1 MRRAGFTLM
10 ELMVGLAV
18 MGIAVVYMLESVTVG
33 NRTYTVLDQ
42 VVESQQNLRAVA
54 RLLQHDLRHAGLM
67 VPLGGAICGVD
78 NTASPDLLYV
88 SDGDAIDPGD
98 DIAPYDGAL
107 ITGGVTNVSGSIV
120 TVGVDSLILE
130 PNPPARGAYDVNGDG
145 TLDSDFQVGG
155 GVIVM
160 DLEDPGRGTVCGRID
175 SVSLTGPSIT
185 IDPVVTPGLSAPT
198 GATRLVAIPA
208 HRYQIVNGDELRR
221 NDMLLSSGVEDLQ
234 LAYFLDADGDD
245 VIDAG
250 EVKGETSGNSYAAQ
264 GTDMEDLR
272 EVRLNLVVRTRSED
286 EEFDGRLQAMEN
298 RAAAAT
304 DGFRRRVYTTTVLP
318 RNLLGRLGP

>member
-1 MRRAGFTLM
+1 VRRAGFTLM
-10 ELMVGLAV
+10 ELLVGLAV

-54 RLLQHDLRHAGLM
+54 KLIEYDLRHAGIM
-67 VPLGGAICGVD
+67 VPLGAALCGVD
-78 NTASPDLLYV
+78 STASPDLLFV

-98 DIAPYDGAL
+98 DIAPYDGAR
-107 ITGGVTNVSGSIV
+107 ITGSVINGSGAIV
-120 TVGVDSLILE
+120 TVNLDSLILE
-130 PNPPARGAYDVNGDG
+130 PSPPSRPAYDTDGDG
-145 TLDSDFQVGG
+145 TRDSDFQVGG

-175 SVSLTGPSIT
+175 AVNLSGPSIR
-185 IDPVVTPGLSAPT
+185 IAPVVTPGLSTAT
-198 GATRLVAIPA
+198 GTTRLVAIPA

-221 NDMLLSSGVEDLQ
+221 NGMLLSQGVEDLQ

-245 VIDAG
+245 VIDSG
-250 EVKGETSGNSYAAQ
+250 ELKGDTSGNSYAAQ
-264 GTDMEDLR
+264 GTDMQDLR

-286 EEFDGRLQAMEN
+286 EEFDGRLQATEN
-298 RAAAAT
+298 RAAAAA

-318 RNLLGRLGP
+318 RNLLGRIGT

>member
-54 RLLQHDLRHAGLM
+54 KLLEHDLRHAGLM
-67 VPLGGAICGVD
+67 VPVGAAICGVD

-88 SDGDAIDPGD
+88 SDSDAIDPRD

-107 ITGGVTNVSGSIV
+107 ITGGVTNVTGTIV
-120 TVGVDSLILE
+120 TLGVDSLILE
-130 PNPPARGAYDVNGDG
+130 PNPPVRGAYDVNGDG

-155 GVIVM
+155 GVIIM

-185 IDPVVTPGLSAPT
+185 IDPVVTPGLSAPMSPAMLSAVKKASSLSKAASRNT
-198 GATRLVAIPA
+198 KSNVRLVPTSP
-208 HRYQIVNGDELRR
+208 GTR
-221 NDMLLSSGVEDLQ
+221 NVW
-234 LAYFLDADGDD
+234 
-245 VIDAG
+245 
-250 EVKGETSGNSYAAQ
+250 TSGSTKKSLHLRVSVPSPWSPHI
-264 GTDMEDLR
+264 GTR
-272 EVRLNLVVRTRSED
+272 GRSPITGSALAVD
-286 EEFDGRLQAMEN
+286 RPTPIKIVIKMNAS
-298 RAAAAT
+298 
-304 DGFRRRVYTTTVLP
+304 
-318 RNLLGRLGP
+318 